1 MSHNAKGALL
11 ALLSFGIYA
20 SNDVIV
26 KFLGGLYSPVE
37 LIFFST
43 LLSFPLAMM
52 MIMRDPTPGTLLP
65 VHPWWMAFRTLA
77 TLITGLCGF
86 YAFSQLPL
94 AQTYTILFAS
104 PLLITLLA
112 IPILGE
118 RIRIRRGVA
127 VVVGLIGVIV
137 VLRPGQ
143 TELTLGHL
151 AALGAALAGSF
162 ASVIVRK
169 IGADERPVVIM
180 LYPMVANFVVMGLA
194 LAFFYQPLPVEHFG
208 LLAVMAALG
217 WIAGIVIIAAYKTGE
232 AVTVAP
238 MQYSQILWASVYG
251 FIFFGETIDRNTAIG
266 AAIIIASGVYIVLRE
281 GRTNVSANR
290 PVLQTRSRP
299 ETGTNLRI
307 GFLLRGKSGTSEGK

>member
-307 GFLLRGKSGTSEGK
+307 GFLLRGKSGASGGK

>member
-1 MSHNAKGALL
+1 MSQNARGALL
-11 ALLSFGIYA
+11 ALVAFGIYA

-26 KFLGGLYSPVE
+26 KFLGGVYSPVE

-43 LLSFPLAMM
+43 LLSFPLAML

-86 YAFSQLPL
+86 YAFSALPL

-127 VVVGLIGVIV
+127 VMVGLIGVIV
-137 VLRPGQ
+137 VLRPGE

-194 LAFFYQPLPVEHFG
+194 LAFFYRPLPIEHLG

-217 WIAGIVIIAAYKTGE
+217 WVAGIVIIAAYKTGE

-266 AAIIIASGVYIVLRE
+266 AGIIIASGIYIVLRE
-281 GRTNVSANR
+281 GRKDVSANR

-307 GFLLRGKSGTSEGK
+307 GFLLRGKTGATDGK

>member
-266 AAIIIASGVYIVLRE
+266 AAIIIASGIYIVLRE
-281 GRTNVSANR
+281 GTGRASKNK
-290 PVLQTRSRP
+290 PVLANRSRP
-299 ETGTNLRI
+299 ETGLVPRI
-307 GFLLRGKSGTSEGK
+307 SLLLRQGEQDDFDT